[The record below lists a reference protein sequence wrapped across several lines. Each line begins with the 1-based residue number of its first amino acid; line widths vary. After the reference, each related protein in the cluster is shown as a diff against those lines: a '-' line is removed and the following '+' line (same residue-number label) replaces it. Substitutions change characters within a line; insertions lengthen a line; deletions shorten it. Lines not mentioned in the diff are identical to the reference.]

1 MVTNSDKSLYLATWI
16 LRIGVFGIF
25 LGHGS
30 YAIQVHPL
38 WVQFLETAGFS
49 TVSAIKIMPYIGYL
63 DILVAIS
70 VLIKPLRIILIWAVF
85 WAFLT
90 ALMRPIAGGSIV
102 DFIERSGNWA
112 TPLALYL
119 LLKWKTIQSEIVI

>member
-1 MVTNSDKSLYLATWI
+1 MVTNSDKSIEIIIWVLK
-16 LRIGVFGIF
+16 IGVFGIF

-30 YAIQVHPL
+30 YAIQVHPP
-38 WVQFLETAGFS
+38 WIHFLEFSGFS
-49 TVSAIKIMPYIGYL
+49 KEVAIKIMPFIGYL
-63 DILVAIS
+63 DLLVAIS

-85 WAFLT
+85 WTFLT
-90 ALMRPIAGGSIV
+90 ALIRPIAGGSIV

-119 LLKWKTIQSEIVI
+119 LLKWKDK